1 MFESGGNISPKFSSR
16 GIPKPRTERNGIPRK
31 FYNFKFLNSFLEFVC
46 TRVGE
51 IRIKSDANKEWF
63 WMPGWLNS
71 QTWERGPPSFQRTP
85 GTIYMYQDGL
95 PWMREPKEPFPMKK
109 EFIAP
114 QLEECRKYMLN
125 TTCAVAVSLGLTY
138 HARATKRGKLWV
150 CVCGH
155 GSVQE
160 THRVQLLGGP
170 GGRHHEKGAVKGVG
184 PLPDKYWE
192 AAGISSFRK
201 PRQDSTRRFLKA

>member
-1 MFESGGNISPKFSSR
+1 MHTSRRDQDQTGCKQGVVLDAGGAELTDM
-16 GIPKPRTERNGIPRK
+16 G
-31 FYNFKFLNSFLEFVC
+31 
-46 TRVGE
+46 TRPTVLPMNTG
-51 IRIKSDANKEWF
+51 DN
-63 WMPGWLNS
+63 
-71 QTWERGPPSFQRTP
+71 
-85 GTIYMYQDGL
+85 L

-125 TTCAVAVSLGLTY
+125 MTCAVAVSHGLTY

-150 CVCGH
+150 CVRGH

-160 THRVQLLGGP
+160 THRVQLHGGP
-170 GGRHHEKGAVKGVG
+170 GGGHHEKGAVKGVG
-184 PLPDKYWE
+184 PLPDKYWV